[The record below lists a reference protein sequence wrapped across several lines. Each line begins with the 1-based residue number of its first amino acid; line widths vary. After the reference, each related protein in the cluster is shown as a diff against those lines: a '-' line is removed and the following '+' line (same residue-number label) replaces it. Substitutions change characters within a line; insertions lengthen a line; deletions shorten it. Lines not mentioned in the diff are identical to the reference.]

1 MAQVRTVAI
10 CGFGL
15 IGGSIALAIQKRS
28 KATKIVAIDKQAVIH
43 KARLNRQF
51 KATWSTDIKAT
62 IGADIIILSA
72 PLSANEVMLKQL
84 AKLKPENT
92 LILDTGSVK
101 QPIARLAA
109 SLKFVNDTTFLPSHP
124 MAGKEVAGFVNAEAG
139 LFTQRI
145 WYYDS
150 ETKLSKTNQQCW
162 NWLIR
167 ITQAKPVAIAS
178 GTHDAIMSEQS
189 HLPQLLSTVLAA
201 QMSPDLLRLAGPGLK
216 TLLRLAGSPYPLWNE
231 IIKENRTNIIT
242 SLEMYR
248 DNINQVIKRIT
259 ADESLDDIF
268 KEANRSYKCLS

>member
-162 NWLIR
+162 NWLMR